1 MLSFTSYFEYCSDTS
16 TIIAPFGY
24 QVTDCQFSAGLHHIN
39 NVSFIAQQ
47 SSITLTFAFEDT
59 SYYNSGSYQE
69 IIIDNG
75 MYTSEA
81 IPYREA

>member
-1 MLSFTSYFEYCSDTS
+1 MLTFTSYFEYCSDTS
-16 TIIAPFGY
+16 TILAPFGY
-24 QVTDCQFSAGLHHIN
+24 QVADCQFSAGLSHTN

-59 SYYNSGSYQE
+59 AYYNSGSYQE

-75 MYTSEA
+75 MYMSEA
-81 IPYREA
+81 IPCREA